1 MRARRTEGEIKWIVN
16 VKEVLPIDGWSPN
29 KCYKSSRLRVESR
42 AAIFVFSTVLCCW
55 MIIQDKNFTGNLFC
69 FIKNLLD
76 TFYDGSRKEF
86 FSALSTFLARHV
98 LNNYIAR
105 GNLCKISCRSIDHRI
120 GFTSQTSHSI
130 TPFFVQSMF
139 HPSCYGPEN
148 RQLWF

>member
-1 MRARRTEGEIKWIVN
+1 MVIQIV
-16 VKEVLPIDGWSPN
+16 
-29 KCYKSSRLRVESR
+29 
-42 AAIFVFSTVLCCW
+42 
-55 MIIQDKNFTGNLFC
+55 

-76 TFYDGSRKEF
+76 TFYNGSRKEF

-130 TPFFVQSMF
+130 TPFFVLWLDKSIILENIVITLLGRKKNTNLYSEKHDKHAVYELRAYFFTACYLRTAACVHF
-139 HPSCYGPEN
+139 HRLYAIS
-148 RQLWF
+148 